1 MAPKQAHGKNN
12 AVLLIILVLQ
22 IIRSKMSTSIS
33 HVRYFYFLT
42 DCTAC
47 KENSTFQPFKP
58 SISLKIINRNST
70 ALLVFIYSQIRL
82 VQEIIWT
89 WEAVTVESLICYSFG
104 FTQSKPFF
112 CSAVIPRDTENFC
125 GGSIVIKMWPQNI
138 VLKLKLRAISLL
150 SLLIRSMNISR

>member
-1 MAPKQAHGKNN
+1 MAPKQAHGENN

-33 HVRYFYFLT
+33 HARYFYFLA

-70 ALLVFIYSQIRL
+70 ALLAFIYSQIRL
-82 VQEIIWT
+82 VQEIIWAL
-89 WEAVTVESLICYSFG
+89 EAVTVKNLICYSFG
-104 FTQSKPFF
+104 FTSKPFF
-112 CSAVIPRDTENFC
+112 CSVVIPRDTENFY
-125 GGSIVIKMWPQNI
+125 GGSIVIKIWPQNQ
-138 VLKLKLRAISLL
+138 VSKLKLRAISLL

>member
-1 MAPKQAHGKNN
+1 MAPKQAHDQNN

-70 ALLVFIYSQIRL
+70 ALLAFIYSQIRL

-89 WEAVTVESLICYSFG
+89 WEAVTVKNLICYSFG
-104 FTQSKPFF
+104 FTSKPFF
-112 CSAVIPRDTENFC
+112 CSAVIPRDTENVC
-125 GGSIVIKMWPQNI
+125 GGSVVIKIWPQNQ
-138 VLKLKLRAISLL
+138 VSKLKLRAISLL